1 MVSRGGPAILAD
13 EMGLGKTIQ
22 VRVCA
27 GIRCE
32 WVDSSCHYAHPI
44 NWYVYTF
51 ATARRD
57 VLGSVLVRVGDV
69 LFTCSNC
76 HLAVSCQAITFLA
89 LLAHLDKDRGPHL
102 VVAPASLLENWQREI
117 ARWCP
122 SLRTILYHGSER
134 KHMLHDLTD
143 DVRKGRKP
151 RFDILLVCYSM
162 FERDRYH

>member
-1 MVSRGGPAILAD
+1 MCYSSAAFRCGGST
-13 EMGLGKTIQ
+13 G
-22 VRVCA
+22 
-27 GIRCE
+27 
-32 WVDSSCHYAHPI
+32 
-44 NWYVYTF
+44 
-51 ATARRD
+51 
-57 VLGSVLVRVGDV
+57 
-69 LFTCSNC
+69 
-76 HLAVSCQAITFLA
+76 SCQAITFLA

-162 FERDRYH
+162 FERDR